1 MISVGRCGKQPYERL
16 GRMSRGCNMSKRQQ
30 QRPSILKE
38 YAAAKVAKEI
48 RTISALKRRSPFPE
62 KGDSTGQQA

>member
-1 MISVGRCGKQPYERL
+1 
-16 GRMSRGCNMSKRQQ
+16 MSKRQQ